1 MAEQMKVTPQSY
13 RFFELKESDDEKELD
28 GKECLWALMANWK
41 ENKKLLFKK
50 IDSSIDT
57 EAMTEAPRES
67 VDDDDNISIYSIDGE
82 VVIYYGADNYT
93 GFVRLFFIVYFFSA
107 VSYPPSLPLSR
118 LLQPC
123 LGWRDNH
130 EAGA

>member
-1 MAEQMKVTPQSY
+1 MKVTPQSY

-50 IDSSIDT
+50 IDSSIET

-93 GFVRLFFIVYFFSA
+93 GFVRLFFIVDFFCSFL
-107 VSYPPSLPLSR
+107 PSLPSSLSSSSALPWMARQPRSRCLSR
-118 LLQPC
+118 
-123 LGWRDNH
+123 
-130 EAGA
+130 